1 MSKSIFIL
9 FALSILLNINSY
21 AQEKSRYMGGE
32 VELITAPNGAIVNS
46 EVLKIASQIV
56 YNEPT
61 IDKVAEGVWCIGGY
75 SLANCTVIETEE
87 GLIIYDTGD
96 TKEEAEHI
104 REAIKQLVINLSRQY
119 LQSFALCYGWWC
131 FGR

>member
-46 EVLKIASQIV
+46 EVLKIASQNRI
-56 YNEPT
+56 
-61 IDKVAEGVWCIGGY
+61 
-75 SLANCTVIETEE
+75 
-87 GLIIYDTGD
+87 
-96 TKEEAEHI
+96 
-104 REAIKQLVINLSRQY
+104 
-119 LQSFALCYGWWC
+119 
-131 FGR
+131 